1 MKSLSIIFVLIFP
14 IITIGQKIE
23 GTYCSPP
30 GYGGECISF
39 NSDNGFEYNY
49 WTCIGGSEGNGKYEL
64 TQDSLLLFF
73 TKSEKKR
80 TNYFEIQ
87 DSNAT
92 VKDSIIISIQLL
104 EASIEPV
111 PFAQLVLGLTTDPD
125 SLNTIASTT
134 ADFDG
139 KAVFKVPI
147 SNLDAWISCRSVGTK
162 PTFLKLKLEQD
173 YQIVGHI
180 HYDNIRVIENEIY
193 RYGIESL
200 DKNLIVVKS
209 INEVGDSIFSTYKKE
224 KSD

>member
-1 MKSLSIIFVLIFP
+1 MKALSIILFLFLP
-14 IITIGQKIE
+14 IATIGQKIE
-23 GTYCSPP
+23 GMFCSTG
-30 GYGGECISF
+30 GYAGECISF
-39 NSDNGFEYNY
+39 NSDNRFEYTF
-49 WTCIGGSEGNGKYEL
+49 WTCIGGSGGNGKYEL

-73 TKSEKKR
+73 TKSEIKR

-87 DSNAT
+87 DSNVA
-92 VKDSIIISIQLL
+92 VKDSILISIQLL

-111 PFAQLVLGLTTDPD
+111 PFAELVLGLTIDPD
-125 SLNTIASTT
+125 SLNTIARTT

-139 KAVFKVPI
+139 KAVFKVPK
-147 SNLDAWISCRSVGTK
+147 SNEDAWISCRYAGIK

-180 HYDNIRVIENEIY
+180 HFDNIRVIEYEIY

-200 DKNLIVVKS
+200 DKNLIVLKW
-209 INEVGDSIFSTYKKE
+209 IDEDGDSIFSTYKKE